1 MWIITGEGTRKP
13 ERTKTRKEN
22 TLGYQFDDLSRR
34 VIEAAIAVHR
44 ELGPGFLESIYE
56 SALRT
61 ALRHRGLV
69 YECQKEVRVFFEGEE
84 AGVHRLDL
92 VVEGDLVVELKA
104 IKALEDIHF
113 AQVKSYL
120 KATGLHVG
128 LLLNFNAPTLII
140 KRVVLDYEP
149 AQQAPAE

>member
-1 MWIITGEGTRKP
+1 MGHE
-13 ERTKTRKEN
+13 
-22 TLGYQFDDLSRR
+22 FDDLSGR

-61 ALRHRGLV
+61 ALRHRGIL
-69 YECQKEVRVFFEGEE
+69 YGCQKEVTVLFEGEE

-92 VVEGDLVVELKA
+92 VVEGEIVVELKA

-128 LLLNFNAPTLII
+128 LLLNFNAPALIV
-140 KRVVLDYEP
+140 KRVVLEYKP
-149 AQQAPAE
+149 ARQAPAE

>member
-1 MWIITGEGTRKP
+1 MGHE
-13 ERTKTRKEN
+13 
-22 TLGYQFDDLSRR
+22 FDDLSGR
-34 VIEAAIAVHR
+34 VIEAAMAVHR

-61 ALRHRGLV
+61 ALRHRGLA
-69 YECQKEVRVFFEGEE
+69 YGCQKEVTVVFEGEE

-92 VVEGDLVVELKA
+92 VVEGEIVVELKA
-104 IKALEDIHF
+104 VRSLEGIHF

-128 LLLNFNAPTLII
+128 LLLNFNAPTLVV
-140 KRVVLDYEP
+140 KRVVLDFKP
-149 AQQAPAE
+149 GPQTTG